1 MKRCFAILLRSHLW
15 SRAVAKI
22 QSCIDKSVQAA
33 GPTYIFLAF
42 FLMSSVIYLFFATI
56 LPTLHNMYSLR
67 GLLHAAIGCWLI
79 LNVFFNYF
87 YCIFTDPGSPPADF
101 LDSGTRWCKHCHK
114 NKPAFTHHCHICKR
128 CILRMDHHCPWM
140 HNCVGFYNYRFFF
153 VFLFYLWI
161 GCAYA
166 VYMSSQLLFADDYN
180 EQEWQLL
187 FTFVLS
193 FGIFGA
199 LSCLFGWHIFL
210 VVTAQTTIDFY
221 GNRQRKLEAKSR
233 GKAWV
238 NVFDLGAAHNFRNVF
253 YSGGRHLWW
262 TVMLLPSRARPVGD
276 GISFRTR
283 YQLDVPEPSVGSSRE
298 EPEDEEQARIDF
310 VSANGPF
317 F

>member
-1 MKRCFAILLRSHLW
+1 
-15 SRAVAKI
+15 
-22 QSCIDKSVQAA
+22 
-33 GPTYIFLAF
+33 
-42 FLMSSVIYLFFATI
+42 
-56 LPTLHNMYSLR
+56 MYSLR

-101 LDSGTRWCKHCHK
+101 LALLSRRTVEQDGHK
-114 NKPAFTHHCHICKR
+114 NKPAFTHHCHICKSM
-128 CILRMDHHCPWM
+128 ILVLGAEPIRTGWDI
-140 HNCVGFYNYRFFF
+140 F
-153 VFLFYLWI
+153 VAVFYLWI

-283 YQLDVPEPSVGSSRE
+283 YQLDV
-298 EPEDEEQARIDF
+298 
-310 VSANGPF
+310 
-317 F
+317 

>member
-1 MKRCFAILLRSHLW
+1 
-15 SRAVAKI
+15 
-22 QSCIDKSVQAA
+22 
-33 GPTYIFLAF
+33 
-42 FLMSSVIYLFFATI
+42 
-56 LPTLHNMYSLR
+56 MYSLR
-67 GLLHAAIGCWLI
+67 ALLHAAIACWLL

-101 LDSGTRWCKHCHK
+101 LATRT
-114 NKPAFTHHCHICKR
+114 N
-128 CILRMDHHCPWM
+128 LRLLTTAIFARAWM

-199 LSCLFGWHIFL
+199 LSCLLGWHIFL

-283 YQLDVPEPSVGSSRE
+283 YQLDV
-298 EPEDEEQARIDF
+298 
-310 VSANGPF
+310 
-317 F
+317 